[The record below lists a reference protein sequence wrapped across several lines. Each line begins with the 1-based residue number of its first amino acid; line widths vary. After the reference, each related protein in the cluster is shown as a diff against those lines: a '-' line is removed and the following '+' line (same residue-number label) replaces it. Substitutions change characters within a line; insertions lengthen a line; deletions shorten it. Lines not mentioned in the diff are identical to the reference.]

1 MTWSAFPLPWVLVV
15 PVPCATSG
23 APHMNRRTLY
33 RALAAAAAMAA
44 MSPLF
49 AGNTSGA
56 DRHSSPR
63 QSAHGA
69 EQRSR

>member
-1 MTWSAFPLPWVLVV
+1 
-15 PVPCATSG
+15 
-23 APHMNRRTLY
+23 MNRRTLY

-56 DRHSSPR
+56 NRHNSPR